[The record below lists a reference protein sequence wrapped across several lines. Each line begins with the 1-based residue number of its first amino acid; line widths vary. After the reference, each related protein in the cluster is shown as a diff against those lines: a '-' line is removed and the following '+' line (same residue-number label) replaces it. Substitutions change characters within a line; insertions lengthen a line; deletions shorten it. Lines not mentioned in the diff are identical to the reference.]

1 MSWKKNTSSTRNVAI
16 DWEVTLKEAKNFRDR
31 PTTARQKKK
40 KNQERRMGTKERGQ
54 HLKPLAVLAEDL
66 DLVSTAH
73 MVAQG
78 CL

>member
-1 MSWKKNTSSTRNVAI
+1 MLPLRLGSDLEGCKELQRSSYNCQAEKKNH
-16 DWEVTLKEAKNFRDR
+16 
-31 PTTARQKKK
+31 
-40 KNQERRMGTKERGQ
+40 QERRMGTKERGQ